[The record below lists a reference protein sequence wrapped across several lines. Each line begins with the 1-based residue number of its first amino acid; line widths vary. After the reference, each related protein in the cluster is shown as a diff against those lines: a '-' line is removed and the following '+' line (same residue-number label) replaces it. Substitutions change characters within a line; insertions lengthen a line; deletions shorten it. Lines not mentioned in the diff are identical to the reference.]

1 MHNPASEQGAL
12 SVIGK
17 RVVCTC
23 LLLVV
28 AMAAMGQSRQENL
41 TKCRSADP
49 EIRIAGC
56 TAVIHAER
64 ETPENLS
71 AAYEIRGVAYDDKG
85 DYDHAI
91 PDLNEAI
98 RLNPRVAASYYSRGT
113 AYNRKGEFDRAIQ
126 DYNEAIR
133 LGFSSAR
140 VYDARG
146 HAYRNRGSYDRAIQD
161 YNDAI
166 RLDANYAAAYNDRG
180 ESFFHKGDYGRA
192 LQGYNEA
199 IRLNPNQLI
208 AYNNRGLV
216 YLIQNRLTEAIADFE
231 HTIFA
236 SPSSSAASN
245 AALWLD
251 VASKRQGFDDA
262 YLLAQVASVADLSK
276 WPGPVL
282 KLDLGQL
289 TAADLMAA
297 ALNGDARVQSRQ
309 VCDANYFTGEAAL
322 FHHQR
327 TAALAH
333 LRAARD
339 GCPKSDGVYDVA
351 ALELKRLSSSAASVK

>member
-1 MHNPASEQGAL
+1 MHNPANEQGAL
-12 SVIGK
+12 RVIGE
-17 RVVCTC
+17 RAVCTC
-23 LLLVV
+23 LLVVV
-28 AMAAMGQSRQENL
+28 ALAAMGQSRQENL
-41 TKCRSADP
+41 NKCRSADP
-49 EIRIAGC
+49 DTKIAGC
-56 TAVIHAER
+56 TVLIQGGQ

-71 AAYEIRGVAYDDKG
+71 SAYEIRGVAYDDKG

-91 PDLNEAI
+91 PDLSESI
-98 RLNPRVAASYYSRGT
+98 RLNPRMAASFYSRGI

-133 LGFSSAR
+133 MGLSSAP
-140 VYDARG
+140 VYEARG
-146 HAYRNRGSYDRAIQD
+146 HAFRNKGSYDRAIQD
-161 YNDAI
+161 YNNAI
-166 RLDANYAAAYNDRG
+166 RLDANYAVAYNDRG
-180 ESFFHKGDYGRA
+180 ECFFHQGDYGGA

-236 SPSSSAASN
+236 SPSSNAASN

-262 YLLAQVASVADLSK
+262 HLLAQVASVADLSK

-339 GCPKSDGVYDVA
+339 GCPKSDGVYDAA
-351 ALELKRLSSSAASVK
+351 ALELKRLNSSAASVK